1 MPDLVNNVLDLIG
14 NTPIVSLTSLGEPGC
29 AQILG
34 KLESRNPGGSVK
46 DRVALAMIEDAEA
59 RGAIRPGHT
68 IVEASGGNLGIALAV
83 VGAAKGYH
91 VLIVM
96 PEGVSSELRTRLER
110 FGASVQLTPS
120 NLGMKGA
127 HVATR
132 RLVEE
137 TRDHVSLNQFENP
150 SNAKAHREGTAQ
162 EILKAMD
169 GKVDAFVAGVGTG
182 GTITG
187 VGEVLKAENPSVQVV
202 AVEPASSP
210 LLSEGR
216 AGRHYIPGIGADF
229 IPPILNR
236 EIIDEVMAVTEEQA
250 ADTAQ
255 RLTRELGLLAGLSSG
270 ANVFASLVVAK
281 RLGQHKVVVTMLPDT
296 GERYK

>member
-1 MPDLVNNVLDLIG
+1 MPDFVNNVLELIG
-14 NTPIVSLTSLGEPGC
+14 NTPLVSLTSLGEPGS
-29 AQILG
+29 ARILG
-34 KLESRNPGGSVK
+34 KLERRNPGGSVK

-59 RGAIRPGHT
+59 RGAIQPGNT
-68 IVEASGGNLGIALAV
+68 IVEPSGGNMGIALAV
-83 VGAAKGYH
+83 VGVAKGYQ

-96 PEGVSSELRTRLER
+96 PEGTPPELRSRLAH

-120 NLGMKGA
+120 NLGMEGA

-132 RLVEE
+132 RLVEGA
-137 TRDHVSLNQFENP
+137 RDHVSFNQFEKP
-150 SNAKAHREGTAQ
+150 AKAKAHREGTAQ

-169 GKVDAFVAGVGTG
+169 GKVDAFVAAVGTG

-187 VGEVLKAENPSVQVV
+187 VGEVLKAENPSVLVV

-216 AGRHYIPGIGADF
+216 AGTHDIPGIGADF
-229 IPPILNR
+229 IPPVLNR
-236 EIIDEVMAVTEEQA
+236 EIIDEVVTVTDEQA
-250 ADTAQ
+250 ADTTQ
-255 RLTRELGLLAGLSSG
+255 RLARELGLLVGLSSG
-270 ANVFASLVVAK
+270 ANVFASLAIAQ
-281 RLGQHKVVVTMLPDT
+281 RLGPDKVVITMLPDT